1 MRLIHILTAV
11 AATLLVAGFAAASTI
26 DLEQQRLLFRE
37 ARSTLAN
44 GDGARYE
51 KLSEELRD
59 YPLHPYLV
67 AWRMTRQR
75 VLAPEQ
81 VRDFLDRH
89 GDTPFTLPV
98 REQWLRQLAYA
109 GRWEEF
115 LADYRPSSRGELR
128 CNYHYAQLRSGDEQA
143 AWAGARVLW
152 LSPNRQ
158 EASCNR
164 LFEAWE
170 KAGGLTAE
178 LRRRRLDLILRDG
191 NMAFAKQIAAGLPAD
206 ERSRVALWESI
217 HHYPALI
224 TSDER
229 MQNDDADTRDI
240 VIYGLLRLARR
251 DVQETIRLWRRVE
264 EHYAFTPQQRA
275 GILNAIALRLAVK
288 GDVAA
293 LDWYRQIPAAD
304 VDGNVRQFAVRIA
317 LRHQR
322 WQDALNAL
330 RTMPEGEG
338 VEEEWRYWTARSL
351 AALGEV
357 DSATAHYHAI
367 ADNSSYY
374 GFLAADRLD
383 IDYNLNHAP
392 VAVDALTLATLQQQP
407 AMQRAYE
414 FLQLD
419 MVEEARRE
427 WESAI
432 AVMPPSERLVAGKLA
447 DTWGWHDRA
456 ALTLAKADY
465 FDDLEIR
472 FPLAY
477 TDVVMKE
484 AESNTLDPAWVMA
497 VARQESVMMPD
508 ARSPAGALG
517 LMQLMPA
524 TGRKLA
530 QQMKNGLSN
539 LQQLLHPE
547 INIRL
552 GSYYLRQLVKQFDGH
567 AALATAAYNAGP
579 RRVRQWAPDQQNL
592 DADIWIDTIPYAET
606 RQYVRRV
613 LAYSVFYD
621 QRLDKP
627 VIRLRERMPV
637 VLQKEVTK
645 G

>member
-1 MRLIHILTAV
+1 MHLLHILTA
-11 AATLLVAGFAAASTI
+11 AATLLVVGSVAASTA
-26 DLEQQRLLFRE
+26 DPEQQRRQFLE
-37 ARSTLAN
+37 ARAALAA
-44 GDGARYE
+44 GDEARYG
-51 KLSEELRD
+51 KLHEELRD
-59 YPLHPYLV
+59 YPLHPYLT
-67 AWRMTRQR
+67 AWQMTRQR

-81 VRDFLDRH
+81 VREFLDRH

-128 CNYHYAQLRSGDEQA
+128 CNYHYAQLHSGDADA

-152 LSPNRQ
+152 LSSNRQ
-158 EASCNR
+158 EATCNR
-164 LFEAWE
+164 LFETWE
-170 KAGGLTAE
+170 KAGGLTGD

-191 NMAFAKQIAAGLPAD
+191 NMAFARQIAAGLPEED
-206 ERSRVALWESI
+206 RKRVALWEQI

-224 TSDER
+224 TSDAR
-229 MQNDDADTRDI
+229 LQDDTADTRDI
-240 VIYGLLRLARR
+240 ITYGLQRLARR
-251 DVQETIRLWRRVE
+251 DVQETIRLWRMVGGR
-264 EHYAFTPQQRA
+264 YAFTPQQRA
-275 GILNAIALRLAVK
+275 GILNAITLRLAIK
-288 GDVAA
+288 SDVAA

-304 VDGNVRQFAVRIA
+304 VDGNVRQFAIRVA

-322 WQDALNAL
+322 WQDALDAL
-330 RTMPEGEG
+330 RAMPDGEG
-338 VEEEWRYWTARSL
+338 AEEEWQYWTARSL
-351 AALGEV
+351 AALGETDAAV
-357 DSATAHYHAI
+357 THYSAVAG
-367 ADNSSYY
+367 NSSYY

-383 IDYNLNHAP
+383 LVYNLSHAP
-392 VAVDALTLATLQQQP
+392 VDVDELTLATLQQQP
-407 AMQRAYE
+407 AMRRAYE

-419 MVEEARRE
+419 LVEEARRE
-427 WESAI
+427 WESAV
-432 AVMPPSERLVAGKLA
+432 AVMQSNERIAAGKLA

-465 FDDLEIR
+465 FGDLEIR

-530 QQMKNGLSN
+530 QQMKSGLSN

-579 RRVRQWAPDQQNL
+579 RRVRQWTPVESL

-637 VLQKEVTK
+637 VQKEVTK